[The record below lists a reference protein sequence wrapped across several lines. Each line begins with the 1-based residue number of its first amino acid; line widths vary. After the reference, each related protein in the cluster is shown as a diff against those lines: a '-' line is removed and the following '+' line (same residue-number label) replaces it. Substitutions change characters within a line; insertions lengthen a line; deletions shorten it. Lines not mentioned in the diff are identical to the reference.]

1 MCGRFTAVD
10 VKAIY
15 EKYELSDR
23 LPSLQPSYNIAP
35 SHEIPAIVGT
45 NEGNRLLMLRWGLI
59 PSWSKDDSFAFK
71 MINARAETID
81 QKPSFKNLL
90 TRRRCLIPADG
101 FFEWKKEE
109 KSKTP
114 YRFILENEK
123 PFAFAGLWDSWKNE
137 KGETLYTFTIV
148 TTSPNKMIEE
158 VHDRMPVILNDQGE
172 KIWLDPNTEDKK
184 VLKELLIPYPSELM
198 DKYQVSSYVNS
209 SRNSSP
215 KAIER
220 VSSS

>member
-209 SRNSSP
+209 SRNPGP

>member
-1 MCGRFTAVD
+1 MCGRFTAVN
-10 VKAIY
+10 VKEFY

-23 LPSLQPSYNIAP
+23 LPSLQASYNIAP

-209 SRNSSP
+209 SRNPGP

>member
-1 MCGRFTAVD
+1 
-10 VKAIY
+10 
-15 EKYELSDR
+15 
-23 LPSLQPSYNIAP
+23 
-35 SHEIPAIVGT
+35 
-45 NEGNRLLMLRWGLI
+45 
-59 PSWSKDDSFAFK
+59 
-71 MINARAETID
+71 
-81 QKPSFKNLL
+81 
-90 TRRRCLIPADG
+90 
-101 FFEWKKEE
+101 
-109 KSKTP
+109 
-114 YRFILENEK
+114 
-123 PFAFAGLWDSWKNE
+123 
-137 KGETLYTFTIV
+137 
-148 TTSPNKMIEE
+148 MIEE